1 MLLLFSYNS
10 PQSRRNHVT
19 SLQISMKAESS
30 SNAGLIFFPF
40 YCFQIQIQVKSS
52 TSGDTA
58 RAPEYKATLDS
69 SELVE
74 I

>member
-1 MLLLFSYNS
+1 
-10 PQSRRNHVT
+10 
-19 SLQISMKAESS
+19 MKAESS

-40 YCFQIQIQVKSS
+40 NCFQIQIQVKSS
-52 TSGDTA
+52 TSADTA
-58 RAPEYKATLDS
+58 RAPEYKAALDS